1 MSEFYNGLILA
12 MLFVVLPII
21 TIIQILLCKL
31 KSGFPGLILPLL
43 LLYPG
48 LMFSTAFFAFPR
60 AYMIPLVM
68 FVLPEVVMLSIYFYI
83 RRKPKTPTS
92 DELRNMR
99 AQDL

>member
-12 MLFVVLPII
+12 MLFVILPLII
-21 TIIQILLCKL
+21 FIQILLCKL

-48 LMFSTAFFAFPR
+48 FMFSIAFFSYPKSF
-60 AYMIPLVM
+60 MIPLVI
-68 FVLPEVVMLSIYFYI
+68 FVLPEIILLSVYLYV

>member
-1 MSEFYNGLILA
+1 MSEFYNSLILA
-12 MLFVVLPII
+12 MLFVVLPIV

-48 LMFSTAFFAFPR
+48 SMFSLAFFASPSSFV
-60 AYMIPLVM
+60 IPLVV
-68 FVLPEVVMLSIYFYI
+68 FVLPEITMLSIYFYI

>member
-12 MLFVVLPII
+12 MLFVILPII

-31 KSGFPGLILPLL
+31 KNGFPGLILPLL

-48 LMFSTAFFAFPR
+48 FIFSVFAITGSFL
-60 AYMIPLVM
+60 IPFMM
-68 FVLPEVVMLSIYFYI
+68 FVLPEVILLSIYFYI

-92 DELRNMR
+92 SELRNMR

>member
-1 MSEFYNGLILA
+1 MSEFYNNLIFA

-48 LMFSTAFFAFPR
+48 FSFSAVFFAFPWLF
-60 AYMIPLVM
+60 MIPLVV
-68 FVLPEVVMLSIYFYI
+68 FVLPEITLLTIYFYI
-83 RRKPKTPTS
+83 RRKPKAPTS